1 MQVNPASTTNSLS
14 PIKTIENS
22 ALAGPDV
29 SATGLSDN
37 AFSSEFTEAM
47 QEAFTESGNS
57 KPLGIAVLKDLDVQQ
72 LTDLAE
78 QMGIHLPP
86 ELLSDSIDPKQSI
99 LNTLAREINSS
110 INGANLVANPN
121 ASEILKSVIVNGNRL
136 KDGITE
142 NSLPGSQTNKSDLF
156 NRVAPDE
163 VLQQAAIKKEP
174 GLANALTVV
183 DSDTTHFMKDVDIN
197 RELLMQ
203 SGRQDMS
210 SIKIADQLVSAD
222 KPINAINSIS
232 NPTAQVQ
239 PQTSTTTPAMMLNRV
254 EVPVQQAG
262 WGEAVG
268 NRLMMMVNDKVQ
280 TANIHLNP
288 AELGPIEVKIRV
300 SQEQATV
307 QFVSNNAVVRD
318 AIEDAFPRLKE
329 MFSQNGLSLSDA
341 NVSQQ
346 SSQQSNSYSTN
357 ENDSQTVSDTDLLEA
372 DEQQIESK
380 QINIVD
386 TGLVDHY
393 V

>member
-1 MQVNPASTTNSLS
+1 MNSTSTTNISS
-14 PIKTIENS
+14 PINTIESS
-22 ALAGPDV
+22 ALAGSDV

-37 AFSSEFTEAM
+37 EFSSEFTVAM
-47 QEAFTESGNS
+47 QEVSTASGNS
-57 KPLGIAVLKDLDVQQ
+57 KPLNIDFLKDLDVQQ

-86 ELLSDSIDPKQSI
+86 ELLSDSINSKQSI
-99 LNTLAREINSS
+99 LNTLAGEINSS
-110 INGANLVANPN
+110 INGDT
-121 ASEILKSVIVNGNRL
+121 LKS
-136 KDGITE
+136 GITE
-142 NSLPGSQTNKSDLF
+142 NSLPGSHTNKSDFF

-163 VLQQAAIKKEP
+163 LLQQAANKKES
-174 GLANALTVV
+174 GLANALIVV
-183 DSDTTHFMKDVDIN
+183 DSDTTHFMKDADIN

-210 SIKIADQLVSAD
+210 TIKIADQLVSTD
-222 KPINAINSIS
+222 RPINAINSIS
-232 NPTAQVQ
+232 NPTASVQ
-239 PQTSTTTPAMMLNRV
+239 PQSNSTAPGIILNRV
-254 EVPVQQAG
+254 EVPVQQVG

-300 SQEQATV
+300 NQEHASV

-318 AIEDAFPRLKE
+318 AIEDALPRLKE

-346 SSQQSNSYSTN
+346 SPQQSNSSSTN
-357 ENDSQTVSDTDLLEA
+357 DNDSEAVSDTDLLEA

-380 QINIVD
+380 QINIAD
-386 TGLVDHY
+386 TGFVDHY

>member
-1 MQVNPASTTNSLS
+1 MLNPINS
-14 PIKTIENS
+14 IENS
-22 ALAGPDV
+22 ALEGPDIPE
-29 SATGLSDN
+29 TGLSDN
-37 AFSSEFTEAM
+37 ALSSEFTEVM
-47 QEAFTESGNS
+47 QEAFTASGNS
-57 KPLGIAVLKDLDVQQ
+57 KPLDIAVLKDLDVQQ

-86 ELLSDSIDPKQSI
+86 ELLSDSIDSKQSI
-99 LNTLAREINSS
+99 LNTLAREINPS
-110 INGANLVANPN
+110 ITGANLVANPN
-121 ASEILKSVIVNGNRL
+121 ASEILKSALVNGDRL
-136 KDGITE
+136 KQGITE
-142 NSLPGSQTNKSDLF
+142 NSLSASQTNKADLLS
-156 NRVAPDE
+156 RVTPKE
-163 VLQQAAIKKEP
+163 VLQQAVNKKEA
-174 GLANALTVV
+174 GSANALPVV
-183 DSDTTHFMKDVDIN
+183 NTDTTQFMKELTIKDADIS

-203 SGRQDMS
+203 SGRQDIS
-210 SIKIADQLVSAD
+210 TIKIADQIVSAD
-222 KPINAINSIS
+222 KPNNIINSIT
-232 NPTAQVQ
+232 NPTIQVQ
-239 PQTSTTTPAMMLNRV
+239 PQTNTTTPAMMLSRV

-346 SSQQSNSYSTN
+346 SSQQSNSYARD
-357 ENDSQTVSDTDLLEA
+357 ENGTKAVSDADLLEA

>member
-1 MQVNPASTTNSLS
+1 VTPTPTTSSLNPIN
-14 PIKTIENS
+14 TIENKPI
-22 ALAGPDV
+22 AGPDV
-29 SATGLSDN
+29 QATGLSDN
-37 AFSSEFTEAM
+37 QSSSEFTVAM

-57 KPLGIAVLKDLDVQQ
+57 KPLDIAFLKDLDVQQ

-86 ELLSDSIDPKQSI
+86 ELLSESIDSKQSI
-99 LNTLAREINSS
+99 LNTLAREINPS
-110 INGANLVANPN
+110 ITGANLLANPN
-121 ASEILKSVIVNGNRL
+121 ASEILKSAIANGDKF
-136 KDGITE
+136 KDGIIDD
-142 NSLPGSQTNKSDLF
+142 SLSGSQTNKSDLF
-156 NRVAPDE
+156 NRAAPDE
-163 VLQQAAIKKEP
+163 ILLQAANKKET
-174 GLANALTVV
+174 GLANALAVV
-183 DSDTTHFMKDVDIN
+183 DTDTTHFMKDADIN
-197 RELLMQ
+197 RELLML
-203 SGRQDMS
+203 SARQDMS
-210 SIKIADQLVSAD
+210 TIKNVEQLLSAD
-222 KPINAINSIS
+222 RPNNAINSIS

-239 PQTSTTTPAMMLNRV
+239 PQSNNTTPAIILSRV

-300 SQEQATV
+300 NQEHASV
-307 QFVSNNAVVRD
+307 QFVSSNAVVRD

-357 ENDSQTVSDTDLLEA
+357 GNDAQAVSDTDLVEA

-380 QINIVD
+380 SINILD

>member
-1 MQVNPASTTNSLS
+1 MQVNPTSTAISLS
-14 PIKTIENS
+14 PVKAIENS
-22 ALAGPDV
+22 ALAGPEM
-29 SATGLSDN
+29 ATTELSDN
-37 AFSSEFTEAM
+37 AFSSEFTLAM
-47 QEAFTESGNS
+47 QEAFTASGNS
-57 KPLGIAVLKDLDVQQ
+57 KPLDIADLNNLDVQQ

-78 QMGIHLPP
+78 QMGINLPP

-99 LNTLAREINSS
+99 LNTLAREINPSV
-110 INGANLVANPN
+110 NGANLVANPN
-121 ASEILKSVIVNGNRL
+121 ASEILKSAMVNGNTL

-142 NSLPGSQTNKSDLF
+142 NSLPGSQTNKPDLF

-232 NPTAQVQ
+232 NPTVQVQ
-239 PQTSTTTPAMMLNRV
+239 SQTNSTTPAMMLNRV

-268 NRLMMMVNDKVQ
+268 NRLIMMVNDKMQ
-280 TANIHLNP
+280 SANIHLNP
-288 AELGPIEVKIRV
+288 EELGPIEVKIRV
-300 SQEQATV
+300 SQDQTTV
-307 QFVSNNAVVRD
+307 HFVSNNSVVRE

-329 MFSQNGLSLSDA
+329 MFSQNGLNLSDA

-346 SSQQSNSYSTN
+346 SSQQGDSFSKD
-357 ENDSQTVSDTDLLEA
+357 ENGSQAVSDTDLLEA